1 LVGFSLRSNRRRI
14 TRDTLPCHG
23 ASGSRS
29 LPTPVQLHPI
39 HNSVAGTQPH
49 LLAPLLRTLPG
60 TACSP
65 KHHYPCVTSFF
76 ERKALLL
83 CTRIAQWLF
92 GPTHLER
99 AHFEIKIKDFVAMA
113 DWRHIRFNLQ
123 IAIAAFLLCL
133 LATPAAAWGVVLF
146 HASRNCSSD
155 TVSFAR
161 LCKANQCCTAIA
173 YSPADQMQSA
183 IGAMGFCANGRVIGK
198 LFAAYGAPPRATRTP
213 HLLNPSCRL
222 LWRGLIHF

>member
-1 LVGFSLRSNRRRI
+1 MQQLSQ
-14 TRDTLPCHG
+14 
-23 ASGSRS
+23 SRS
-29 LPTPVQLHPI
+29 SKAHGRSRIPFLPTPRPI
-39 HNSVAGTQPH
+39 APNPEFCCRHRTSCRTSAAHAFKHSPVHRNAAIPESQVFS
-49 LLAPLLRTLPG
+49 LLQ
-60 TACSP
+60 
-65 KHHYPCVTSFF
+65 
-76 ERKALLL
+76 

-99 AHFEIKIKDFVAMA
+99 AHFEIKIKGFVAMA

-133 LATPAAAWGVVLF
+133 SATPAATWGVVLF